1 MKKTLSVC
9 ALSASGSTYAA
20 ICKQLFLLVFITGI
34 CSSGYAQQTAH
45 EKINTATD
53 KVEYQGYSIRPIVAM
68 DGSLG
73 YDILKNNKILLHQ
86 YRPPVMNS
94 RLYKK
99 EDAYKVA
106 EWTIGQ
112 YLKTKHFPPF
122 ITAAAVK
129 NLHLSSTH

>member
-1 MKKTLSVC
+1 MKKTHSAC
-9 ALSASGSTYAA
+9 ALGAPGSAYTAVCKHLFLMVFVTGICTSTYA
-20 ICKQLFLLVFITGI
+20 QRTP
-34 CSSGYAQQTAH
+34 H
-45 EKINTATD
+45 EKINMVKD

-86 YRPPVMNS
+86 YRPPVMNA

-99 EDAYKVA
+99 DDAYKVA
-106 EWTIGQ
+106 EWAVQQ
-112 YLKTKHFPPF
+112 YIKTKHFPPF
-122 ITAAAVK
+122 IPAAAVK